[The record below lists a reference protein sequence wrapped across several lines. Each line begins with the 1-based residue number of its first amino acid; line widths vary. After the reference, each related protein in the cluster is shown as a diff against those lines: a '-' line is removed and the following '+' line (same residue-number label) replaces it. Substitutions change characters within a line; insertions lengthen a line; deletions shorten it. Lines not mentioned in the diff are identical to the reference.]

1 MKTFEQPEVNVINF
15 TVADIITVSSE
26 TETLPLVGPNCI

>member
-26 TETLPLVGPNCI
+26 TETLPMMGDFCI